1 MTQSFLD
8 GRVALYAGDSR
19 DVLATLPEAS
29 IDSVVTDP
37 PYALVSIGK
46 RFGKEGAAPAIAGKT
61 GAFARASAGFMG
73 QQWDTGETAFAVE
86 FWAQVWRVLK
96 PGGHVVA
103 FSGTRTYHRMVCAIE
118 DAGFEIRDQLAWV
131 YGSGFPKSHDV
142 AKGIDK
148 RLGVDGSFGGPKTAA
163 HAGRTRK
170 IAGVAIHQRP
180 WMSDP
185 EAIARNNS
193 AYIPGSPEAQAWQGW
208 GTALKPAW
216 EPIVLARKP
225 LEGTVAANVLAHG
238 TGAVNVDGCRVGMSS
253 EDAAAID
260 GRVFVGSPASHSI
273 GKFATEG
280 SDKVI
285 RAHPAGRWP
294 ANILH
299 DGSDEVVAAF
309 PSEAGG
315 SGKASGPSLRGAN
328 RSVARGQFN
337 GLPDGLEPAFY
348 GDSGSAAR
356 FYYSAKADA
365 EDRIGSKHPT
375 VKPVDLM
382 QWLCRLVTPPGGNVL
397 DPFAGTGTTGE
408 AAWREGFRAVLI
420 EREEAYRT
428 DIARRMDLAL
438 ASRATRA
445 RESAKAKEAGKPV
458 DLGPLFAP
466 ASPVIPGRSEAQTRE
481 SPGSDAPAPLPAGDA
496 RVEPEHDVQ
505 GEVAA

>member
-8 GRVALYAGDSR
+8 GRVILHAGDSR
-19 DVLATLPEAS
+19 DVLATLPDAS
-29 IDSVVTDP
+29 IDSGVCDP

-46 RFGKEGAAPAIAGKT
+46 RFGKSPQSGLSAATPAPDWGPGKT
-61 GAFARASAGFMG
+61 GAYARASAGFMG
-73 QQWDTGETAFAVE
+73 QQWDTGETAFSVE

-148 RLGVDGSFGGPKTAA
+148 AAGAVRAITPASPMKTGTALGTISKNLRCDVCGKARASGDHCTCPRDSGPASDAA
-163 HAGRTRK
+163 R
-170 IAGVAIHQRP
+170 Q
-180 WMSDP
+180 
-185 EAIARNNS
+185 
-193 AYIPGSPEAQAWQGW
+193 WQGW

-225 LEGTVAANVLAHG
+225 LDGTVAANVLAHG
-238 TGAVNVDGCRVGMSS
+238 TGAVNIDGCRVGMSDA
-253 EDAAAID
+253 DAAYISERI
-260 GRVFVGSPASHSI
+260 GGFNNTRSI
-273 GKFATEG
+273 GGNGAYQGGETM
-280 SDKVI
+280 D
-285 RAHPAGRWP
+285 RAAAYDASKGRWP

-309 PSEAGG
+309 PMTAPAKAGKPRG
-315 SGKASGPSLRGAN
+315 AASGEGWGMNATGAEYDD
-328 RSVARGQFN
+328 AG
-337 GLPDGLEPAFY
+337 
-348 GDSGSAAR
+348 GSAAR
-356 FYYSAKADA
+356 FFYSAKADA
-365 EDRIGSKHPT
+365 DDRIGSKHPT

-382 QWLCRLVTPPGGNVL
+382 QWLCRLVTPPGGTVL

-408 AAWREGFRAVLI
+408 VAWREGFRAVLI
-420 EREEAYRT
+420 EREAAYRE

-458 DLGPLFAP
+458 DLGPLFGGSDTVKGGGRQIYGHFADQD
-466 ASPVIPGRSEAQTRE
+466 GRSGR
-481 SPGSDAPAPLPAGDA
+481 SG
-496 RVEPEHDVQ
+496 
-505 GEVAA
+505 

>member
-1 MTQSFLD
+1 MTESFLD
-8 GRVALYAGDSR
+8 GRVILHAGDSR
-19 DVLATLPEAS
+19 DVLATLPDAS

-46 RFGKEGAAPAIAGKT
+46 RFGQDGAAPARAGKT
-61 GAFARASAGFMG
+61 GAYARASAGFMG

-148 RLGVDGSFGGPKTAA
+148 AAGAAREVVGSKLGLPGYHLNGHDGGAALGPGIATTTPETRLRASQITAPA
-163 HAGRTRK
+163 T
-170 IAGVAIHQRP
+170 
-180 WMSDP
+180 
-185 EAIARNNS
+185 
-193 AYIPGSPEAQAWQGW
+193 PEAQAWQGW

-225 LEGTVAANVLAHG
+225 LQGTVAANVLAHG
-238 TGAVNVDGCRVGMSS
+238 TGAVNVDGCRVHA
-253 EDAAAID
+253 EDAQGGSYTIKRFKPGATLNAEGGTWKPEGD
-260 GRVFVGSPASHSI
+260 GPLYHGETKP
-273 GKFATEG
+273 
-280 SDKVI
+280 
-285 RAHPAGRWP
+285 GRWP

-309 PSEAGG
+309 PDVGKSTGG
-315 SGKASGPSLRGAN
+315 QASLGAFRDGDVFGKGRNEVEKRDPG
-328 RSVARGQFN
+328 F
-337 GLPDGLEPAFY
+337 
-348 GDSGSAAR
+348 GDTGSAAR
-356 FYYSAKADA
+356 FFYSAKADA
-365 EDRIGSKHPT
+365 DDRIGSKHPT

-382 QWLCRLVTPPGGNVL
+382 QWLCRLVTPPGGAVL

-420 EREEAYRT
+420 EREEAYRA

-466 ASPVIPGRSEAQTRE
+466 AEA
-481 SPGSDAPAPLPAGDA
+481 
-496 RVEPEHDVQ
+496 
-505 GEVAA
+505 VA